1 MKFLTHEKFILPF
14 AACLLFGWLSL
25 EEGKK
30 KSDLEDERQHL
41 VDEYAEKQDLFDA
54 LKSDT
59 EEKQQEI
66 NSREQSYRET
76 KIEAERLLEKILNFA
91 YEN

>member
-1 MKFLTHEKFILPF
+1 MKFILPF
-14 AACLLFGWLSL
+14 VACVFFGWLSIDA
-25 EEGKK
+25 GKK

-41 VDEYAEKQDLFDA
+41 VGEYAEKQDSFDA

-66 NSREQSYRET
+66 NSREQSFRET

>member
-1 MKFLTHEKFILPF
+1 LKFILPF
-14 AACLLFGWLSL
+14 VACLFFGWLSL
-25 EEGKK
+25 DAGKK

-41 VDEYAEKQDLFDA
+41 VDKHTEKQDLFDA

-76 KIEAERLLEKILNFA
+76 KIEAERLHEKILNFA

>member
-1 MKFLTHEKFILPF
+1 MKFILNYIIPVI
-14 AACLLFGWLSL
+14 ACLIFGWLSL
-25 EEGKK
+25 DAGKK
-30 KSDLEDERQHL
+30 KSDIEDERQHL

-76 KIEAERLLEKILNFA
+76 KIEAERLLEKIHNFA